1 MSRTFIPG
9 YHNNHVIRTYD
20 AVVIGA
26 GVFGSWT
33 ALQLARGGAR
43 VLIVDQHGPANSRSS
58 SGGETRILR
67 MSYGADEIY
76 TRSALR
82 SLDLWK
88 RFFDET
94 GENLFHPCGALFT
107 APAKDA
113 YLQGT
118 RDTLKRVG
126 WRFDWLDRAD
136 LKKHFPQMT
145 FGRAEAGIYEP
156 GSGILMARR
165 SVQAVVEAAVRAGAR
180 YETRAW
186 HDLPRRGAG
195 GVFVFACGPW
205 LRKLFPDVVGP
216 RIRPTRQE
224 VFFFG
229 TAPGDDRFARIP
241 AWVAFGE
248 GAYAVPAIDG
258 RGFKIAMDAHG
269 ALFDPETGD
278 RNITRDG
285 LAFARAVLKKRFPA
299 LAGAPLVESRVCQYE
314 NTSNGDFLID
324 RHPEFPNVWIAGG
337 GSGHGF
343 KHGPFV
349 GEYVA
354 AQIAGTGAAEPRF
367 SLASKRTRHR
377 RSVF

>member
-1 MSRTFIPG
+1 
-9 YHNNHVIRTYD
+9 
-20 AVVIGA
+20 
-26 GVFGSWT
+26 
-33 ALQLARGGAR
+33 
-43 VLIVDQHGPANSRSS
+43 
-58 SGGETRILR
+58 

-88 RFFDET
+88 NFFAET
-94 GENLFHPCGALFT
+94 DQNLFHECGALFT
-107 APAKDA
+107 ASSKDA
-113 YLQGT
+113 YLWST
-118 RDTLKRVG
+118 RDTLKRAG
-126 WRFDWLDRAD
+126 WKFDWLNRAD
-136 LKKHFPQMT
+136 LTKHFPQIM
-145 FGRAEAGIYEP
+145 FGRGEAGIYEP

-165 SVQAVVEAAVRAGAR
+165 SVQAVVDAAVRAGAR

-186 HDLPRRGAG
+186 RDVPKRGGA

-205 LRKLFPDVVGP
+205 LRKFFPEVVGP

-229 TAPGDDRFARIP
+229 TPPGDDRFTKIP

-248 GAYAVPAIDG
+248 GAYALPSVDG
-258 RGFKIAMDAHG
+258 RGFKLAIDAHG
-269 ALFDPETGD
+269 PLFDPETGD
-278 RNITRDG
+278 RNVTREG
-285 LAFARAVLKKRFPA
+285 LAFARATLKRRFPA

-314 NTSNGDFLID
+314 NTSTGDFLID
-324 RHPEFPNVWIAGG
+324 RHPEFENVWIVGG

-354 AQIAGTGAAEPRF
+354 AQIAGTGVAEPRF
-367 SLASKRTRHR
+367 SLASKMVRHHR
-377 RSVF
+377 AVF